1 MVSSPSSWVCA
12 GWKRWGGIPGVVDW
26 KHRVPSIYPGQGG
39 DVGDS
44 DPDLG
49 SPGGKGQLEFAFA
62 TKVHRGP
69 PGDGDQDF

>member
-1 MVSSPSSWVCA
+1 MGVCWVEEM
-12 GWKRWGGIPGVVDW
+12 RGGIPGVVDW

-49 SPGGKGQLEFAFA
+49 SPGDKGQFAFA
-62 TKVHRGP
+62 TKVHRSP